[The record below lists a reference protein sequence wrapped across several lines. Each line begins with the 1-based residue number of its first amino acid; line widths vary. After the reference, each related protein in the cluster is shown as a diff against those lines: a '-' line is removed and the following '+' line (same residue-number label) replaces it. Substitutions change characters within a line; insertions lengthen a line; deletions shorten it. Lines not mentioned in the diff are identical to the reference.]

1 MAFYDKIQFVYNNIL
16 QAIRENPRVDT
27 SNFVKDFKRAVIN
40 AIKVLPEDVKKAV
53 RLKTIPMEQQ
63 LITLI
68 NDLRNT
74 KEPEA
79 VVDELQYYYFFTS
92 NDGELYKLPFK
103 VIKQTIDEGDKMPS
117 LKRISKKPDA
127 ISPTAQND
135 FFEQIPA
142 SKQKQKLKKHEFPV
156 EATLRK
162 RKQTKNQKVN
172 KFMSKGPH
180 SIYTMIGQIDDYK
193 KKLQKQGLSKEQI
206 RNRKDIQEMNRVLEK
221 KITYVEQTVPLL
233 NEQDEQKKKSKKSV
247 KDPTDVTTYT
257 INQLKD
263 FMRERRIK
271 GLTGKKAELLARV
284 QAYLAND
291 DEL

>member
-1 MAFYDKIQFVYNNIL
+1 
-16 QAIRENPRVDT
+16 
-27 SNFVKDFKRAVIN
+27 
-40 AIKVLPEDVKKAV
+40 
-53 RLKTIPMEQQ
+53 
-63 LITLI
+63 
-68 NDLRNT
+68 
-74 KEPEA
+74 
-79 VVDELQYYYFFTS
+79 
-92 NDGELYKLPFK
+92 
-103 VIKQTIDEGDKMPS
+103 
-117 LKRISKKPDA
+117 
-127 ISPTAQND
+127 
-135 FFEQIPA
+135 
-142 SKQKQKLKKHEFPV
+142 
-156 EATLRK
+156 
-162 RKQTKNQKVN
+162 
-172 KFMSKGPH
+172 
-180 SIYTMIGQIDDYK
+180 MIGQIDDYK